1 MSEEEIEKIA
11 QLVFEKLMA
20 KQEEMDNIFIEN
32 LLNNEIEIE
41 IIEQDEKT
49 TLTHELNRLTKVLN
63 NVEYSEEYEKA
74 MIIANKIKAI
84 KNRLSE
90 I

>member
-11 QLVFEKLMA
+11 QLVFEKLIA
-20 KQEEMDNIFIEN
+20 KQEEMDNSFIEN
-32 LLNNEIEIE
+32 LLNNEIEVE

-49 TLTHELNRLTKVLN
+49 MLTHELNRLTKVLN

-74 MIIANKIKAI
+74 MVIANKIKAI